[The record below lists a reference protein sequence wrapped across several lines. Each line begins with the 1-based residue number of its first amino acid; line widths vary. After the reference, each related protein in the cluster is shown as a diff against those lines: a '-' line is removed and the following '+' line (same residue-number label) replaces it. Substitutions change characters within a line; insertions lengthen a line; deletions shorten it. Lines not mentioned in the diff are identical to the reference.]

1 MYAIILLTLLHAVT
15 AQSTTSCPACDN
27 LLSLWDPN
35 SNTGSCLGSIS
46 DPVAYIVG
54 AEQCLCGTQG
64 QNDYSACVA
73 CNING
78 DGGVPI
84 DGLNFGDAAGFQTA
98 CSIFAS
104 DVTSVLESSGLNAFA
119 SVVAEALTAT
129 NPLSA
134 DILGYY
140 IFQNVVSATGL
151 TGLITDTVGPA
162 ATPTATPAASPTATG
177 TTTTANTQ
185 TTRTTA
191 AGTESK
197 ASTTIASSLATGTH
211 SSESGKNRFEASSFA
226 GILVVV
232 ALAAIL

>member
-1 MYAIILLTLLHAVT
+1 M
-15 AQSTTSCPACDN
+15 
-27 LLSLWDPN
+27 
-35 SNTGSCLGSIS
+35 
-46 DPVAYIVG
+46 
-54 AEQCLCGTQG
+54 
-64 QNDYSACVA
+64 A

-119 SVVAEALTAT
+119 SVVAEALTAA

-151 TGLITDTVGPA
+151 TGLITDTVGPT
-162 ATPTATPAASPTATG
+162 ATTTATPAATPTETG
-177 TTTTANTQ
+177 TTTSNAQ

-197 ASTTIASSLATGTH
+197 ASTTVASSLATGTH
-211 SSESGKNRFEASSFA
+211 SSDSGKNSFEANSFA
-226 GILVVV
+226 GILVIV